1 MAREENPF
9 YEAIGQISS
18 SLRKK
23 VFGTTSKA
31 KPKTITKS
39 QRAALANDG
48 GFSKLLKAKKAIASK
63 KKQKAL
69 GIIKRDTNINIK
81 KNKVSSVLPK
91 KKPASIK
98 ALGVIKKDTNI
109 KGKGKKTFRDY
120 TSIAAA
126 KRAGSMYYMDKDGKK
141 KAAVTASDLKRSGL
155 SLRDYINFKL
165 GKTRRG
171 K

>member
-31 KPKTITKS
+31 KPKTITRA

-48 GFSKLLKAKKAIASK
+48 GFSKLLKAKKAIANK

-69 GIIKRDTNINIK
+69 GVIKR
-81 KNKVSSVLPK
+81 
-91 KKPASIK
+91 
-98 ALGVIKKDTNI
+98 DTNI

-126 KRAGSMYYMDKDGKK
+126 KRAGSMYYMGKDGKK